1 MKNERAGNQKVKSQI
16 ITVQLRQPKSRKQLQ
31 AERRWRIAE
40 NILNMLLGLGSIA
53 SAFYCGWLVGSGAIR

>member
-1 MKNERAGNQKVKSQI
+1 MKSKI

-40 NILNMLLGLGSIA
+40 NIITVLLGLVS
-53 SAFYCGWLVGSGAIR
+53 SAALFLAGWLVGSGAFG

>member
-1 MKNERAGNQKVKSQI
+1 MENQKVKSQV

-40 NILNMLLGLGSIA
+40 NVVNVLLGLVSVA
-53 SAFYCGWLVGSGAIR
+53 LSFYGGWLVGSGAIW